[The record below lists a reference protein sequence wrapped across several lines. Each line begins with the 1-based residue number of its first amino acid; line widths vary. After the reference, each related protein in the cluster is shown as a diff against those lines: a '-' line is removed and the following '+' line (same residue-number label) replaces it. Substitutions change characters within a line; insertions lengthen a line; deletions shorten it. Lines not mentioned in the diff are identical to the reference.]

1 MNPLR
6 LLFDT
11 TGFPPRWHCGHWTP
25 LHGWAHVA
33 ADALIFG
40 AYAAIPAVIAYYTLR
55 RRDLPFPRVAW
66 LFVVFIVSC
75 GVTHA
80 IDASL
85 FWHPWYRLS
94 ALLKMATALA
104 SWLTVYALVGVM
116 PRALA
121 LPGAAAL
128 NVALTREIEERR
140 LTAEALA
147 QSNEALRA
155 QARALARSNEAL
167 EIFAFSASH
176 ELHEP
181 LRKIVSF
188 ASLLRD
194 EKGDA
199 LDDEGHAY
207 IDAMHDASVR
217 MQALVRMLLALSRV
231 SAEEVRIEPVD
242 ADAALRRA
250 RDELDEALRAVGAS
264 VEVEPLGVVHGHAT
278 QLQQVFHNLLSN
290 AVKYRHNERPLRV
303 RVTARRDADHVTIS
317 LQDNG
322 IGIDADELEEVFQP
336 FRRLRRRSDAPGSGV
351 GLTLCRHIIERWGGS
366 LTASQHEGD
375 GVTFAFTLP
384 IRPSA
389 APSPPEAPRASAT

>member
-6 LLFDT
+6 LLVDT
-11 TGFPPRWHCGHWTP
+11 TGFPPRWHCGSWTS
-25 LHGWAHVA
+25 LHGWVHIAS
-33 ADALIFG
+33 DALIFG

-104 SWLTVYALVGVM
+104 SWLTVYALIDVV
-116 PRALA
+116 PRALL

-140 LTAEALA
+140 QTAEAL
-147 QSNEALRA
+147 SRTNDALRA

-181 LRKIVSF
+181 LRKIVGF
-188 ASLLRD
+188 ATLLRE

-199 LDDEGHAY
+199 LDDEGRAY
-207 IDAMHDASVR
+207 IESMHGASVR

-231 SAEEVRIEPVD
+231 SAEEIRVAPVD
-242 ADAALRRA
+242 ADVALQRA
-250 RDELDEALRAVGAS
+250 RDELDEALQAVGATI
-264 VEVEPLGVVHGHAT
+264 EVEPLGAVNGHAT
-278 QLQQVFHNLLSN
+278 QLQQVFFNLLSN
-290 AVKYRHNERPLRV
+290 AVKYRHQERPLHV
-303 RVTARRDADHVTIS
+303 RVTARRDAETVTIAV
-317 LQDNG
+317 QDNG

-351 GLTLCRHIIERWGGS
+351 GLTLCRHIIERWG
-366 LTASQHEGD
+366 A
-375 GVTFAFTLP
+375 
-384 IRPSA
+384 R
-389 APSPPEAPRASAT
+389 